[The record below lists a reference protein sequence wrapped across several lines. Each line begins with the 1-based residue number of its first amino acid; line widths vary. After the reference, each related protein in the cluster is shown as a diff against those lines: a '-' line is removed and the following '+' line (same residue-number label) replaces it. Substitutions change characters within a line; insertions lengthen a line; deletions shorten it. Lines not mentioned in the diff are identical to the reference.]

1 MYIIFLLIITL
12 FLFKMLFNTF
22 GFTTMQDAN
31 KRDEAI
37 KKFIKNVSY
46 KEDTNTKETQHKDK
60 NEDDLQFFKNIYNN
74 YADKKEETQ
83 KQEDTFDEAK
93 FLKLSEKAIV
103 AILNSFSNNNLE
115 ELKNLLSN
123 KMFVTFEKNILE
135 NQQNNMFCKT
145 VIVSINEKTILEK
158 VISDCFSSIKLSL
171 KMQQINYI
179 EDNNNEV
186 ISGSKDKVNNID
198 EIWTFVKTNESKY
211 WLLDSIE

>member
-211 WLLDSIE
+211 WLLGSIE

>member
-1 MYIIFLLIITL
+1 
-12 FLFKMLFNTF
+12 MLFNTF

-60 NEDDLQFFKNIYNN
+60 NEYDLQFFKNIYNN

-211 WLLDSIE
+211 WLLDFIE

>member
-1 MYIIFLLIITL
+1 
-12 FLFKMLFNTF
+12 MLFNTF

-171 KMQQINYI
+171 N
-179 EDNNNEV
+179 
-186 ISGSKDKVNNID
+186 ISIC
-198 EIWTFVKTNESKY
+198 
-211 WLLDSIE
+211 L

>member
-60 NEDDLQFFKNIYNN
+60 NEDDLQFFKNIYSN

>member
-60 NEDDLQFFKNIYNN
+60 NEYDLQFFKNIYNN

-211 WLLDSIE
+211 WLLDFIE

>member
-60 NEDDLQFFKNIYNN
+60 NKDDLQFFKNIYNN

>member
-1 MYIIFLLIITL
+1 
-12 FLFKMLFNTF
+12 MLFNTF